1 MNYDFKKHISSKI
14 FKVIAYASAEL
25 GYKSYV
31 IGGYVRD
38 ILLRRPSNDIDVVTV
53 GSGITLAKKV
63 ASLLPGH
70 KEAKYYGAFGTAMI
84 RFDGMEVE
92 FVGARKESYDRN
104 SRKPVVENGTLEDD
118 ISRRD
123 FTINAMA
130 LSLNPEDFGDL
141 IDLYGGMEDME
152 ELLLRTPL
160 DPDITYSDDPLR
172 MMRAIRFASQLRFYI
187 EPESFDAIK
196 RNANRIKIVSMERVT
211 EELNNQDHDYGHGK
225 YETVATLFIGLA
237 LAAAAIGIVVSAT
250 TKLAGWLQGEE
261 LPAPGAL
268 ALWAALISIVAK
280 ELLYQYTA
288 RQGRKLNSQVMIANA
303 WHHRSDALS
312 SVGAAIGIGLAIWLG
327 QRWAVC
333 DPLASIVVGLIL
345 VKVAYELLKTS
356 INELTESSL
365 PAETEQEIEQIIQS
379 FDDVQQ
385 PHNLRT
391 RRIGNRIAIEVHVR
405 MDGQLPLDVV
415 HERATT
421 IERKLKDRFGADT
434 HVALHM
440 EPVK

>member
-1 MNYDFKKHISSKI
+1 MTREKEIYKVTLVGSAGNAALLTFKFIAGVLGNSSAMVADAVHSLSDF
-14 FKVIAYASAEL
+14 VT
-25 GYKSYV
+25 
-31 IGGYVRD
+31 D
-38 ILLRRPSNDIDVVTV
+38 ILVLVFVSI
-53 GSGITLAKKV
+53 SAK
-63 ASLLPGH
+63 PQ
-70 KEAKYYGAFGTAMI
+70 
-84 RFDGMEVE
+84 
-92 FVGARKESYDRN
+92 DR
-104 SRKPVVENGTLEDD
+104 S
-118 ISRRD
+118 
-123 FTINAMA
+123 
-130 LSLNPEDFGDL
+130 
-141 IDLYGGMEDME
+141 
-152 ELLLRTPL
+152 
-160 DPDITYSDDPLR
+160 
-172 MMRAIRFASQLRFYI
+172 
-187 EPESFDAIK
+187 
-196 RNANRIKIVSMERVT
+196 
-211 EELNNQDHDYGHGK
+211 HDYGHGK
-225 YETVATLFIGLA
+225 FETIASFLI
-237 LAAAAIGIVVSAT
+237 
-250 TKLAGWLQGEE
+250 
-261 LPAPGAL
+261 
-268 ALWAALISIVAK
+268 ALWAALLSIAIK

-327 QRWAVC
+327 RRWAVC
-333 DPLASIVVGLIL
+333 DPLASIVVGLML

-405 MDGQLPLDVV
+405 MDGRLPLDVV

-421 IERKLKDRFGADT
+421 IERKLKERFGADT